1 MGRGLLKIT
10 AVSAVATAVLI
21 GGLFLFADRFID
33 LAAHGLNKSFWYE
46 AGRTVSLLANHNLFS
61 TLLFIGLVLAGGV
74 ALGRGLSPWVRSLL
88 FVCLAV
94 ALAMIVGDFL
104 KWFFGRYRP
113 EILFGQGRYGFAFF
127 AQAYTQHSF
136 PSGHTLRIF
145 SAMTALSLLW
155 PRARIPL
162 LGVAVLVGVSRVVVT
177 KHFPS
182 DVVAGAFTGIFCALW
197 AWRIMRPRTA

>member
-10 AVSAVATAVLI
+10 AVSALATVAVIAA
-21 GGLFLFADRFID
+21 LFLFADRSVD
-33 LAAHGLNKSFWYE
+33 LVAHGLKKSFWYE
-46 AGRTVSLLANHNLFS
+46 AGQTISLLANHMLFN
-61 TLLFIGLVLAGGV
+61 TLLFIGLVLAGIV

-94 ALAMIVGDFL
+94 ATAMIVGDGL

-113 EILFGQGRYGFAFF
+113 EILFEQGQYGFSFF
-127 AQAYTQHSF
+127 GQVDSQHSF

-145 SAMTALSLLW
+145 SAMTAMSLLW

-177 KHFPS
+177 RHFPS
-182 DVVAGAFTGIFCALW
+182 DVVAGAFIGVFCALW
-197 AWRIMRPRTA
+197 VWRIMRVKTT